1 MMYFTGRFG
10 RRATLATSMF
20 RFRCCEF
27 PGYLHTIPE
36 TTEQCCVVTLP
47 DSQLGRTRDEKT
59 EWMCRADRHYTSIL
73 HALVVRDVHV
83 AYQLHA
89 ITKLNAPHLDP
100 SDRYRDRRWY
110 YLGIIYEC
118 SDLREIADMTMANHV
133 SYEM

>member
-1 MMYFTGRFG
+1 M
-10 RRATLATSMF
+10 
-20 RFRCCEF
+20 
-27 PGYLHTIPE
+27 
-36 TTEQCCVVTLP
+36 LP
-47 DSQLGRTRDEKT
+47 DGRLGRTRDEKT
-59 EWMCRADRHYTSIL
+59 EWMYRADRYYTSIL

-100 SDRYRDRRWY
+100 PNRYRDRRWY

-133 SYEM
+133 CCEV

>member
-1 MMYFTGRFG
+1 MMFFTGRRG
-10 RRATLATSMF
+10 RRATLATNMF
-20 RFRCCEF
+20 RFRSYEF
-27 PGYLHTIPE
+27 PEHLHPIPE
-36 TTEQCCVVTLP
+36 TKEQCSARMLP
-47 DSQLGRTRDEKT
+47 DGRLGRTRDEKT
-59 EWMCRADRHYTSIL
+59 EWMYRADRYYTSIL

-100 SDRYRDRRWY
+100 PNRYRDRRWY

-133 SYEM
+133 CCEV